1 MTEEKRTKA
10 GDYNVGT
17 SVGWEILLTLFFLF
31 FLSLIA
37 FFFFRLDVVDRWNAA
52 DDASSITY
60 IDLWQ
65 YSSLAGKRK
74 RLGFIVKKVD
84 VPHQPIIFRLL
95 LLPDNY
101 GHLSLQ
107 LPLRIT
113 QS

>member
-37 FFFFRLDVVDRWNAA
+37 FFLLSIGLWNAA